1 MSYEYSS
8 WTEIKLTVKVG
19 SLDSAVAI
27 MSAVDPGLMIE
38 DYSDFDLKSVYGDL
52 VDEKILSADKTVASV
67 SVFIPEDGD
76 VEGTLAFI
84 RERLAAAS
92 VEGRI
97 STSGVK
103 EEDFANAWRQY
114 YKPLHIGRIVIVPK
128 WESYE
133 PKDGEIIIRM
143 DPGMAFGT
151 GSHETTRL
159 VIGLL
164 ENCVT
169 PGCSVLD
176 VGCGSGILAV
186 CASKL
191 GAGECRAYDIDPV
204 AVEVAGENAAENGC
218 ANVTAGR
225 SDLLAGVEPGKYDV
239 ICANIVADII
249 IRMAP
254 DIGAFMH
261 DESTLLA
268 SGIINER
275 AADVIDALE
284 ANGLYVSCS
293 LEDNGWTALAVKK
306 LID

>member
-133 PKDGEIIIRM
+133 PKEG
-143 DPGMAFGT
+143 
-151 GSHETTRL
+151 
-159 VIGLL
+159 
-164 ENCVT
+164 
-169 PGCSVLD
+169 
-176 VGCGSGILAV
+176 
-186 CASKL
+186 
-191 GAGECRAYDIDPV
+191 
-204 AVEVAGENAAENGC
+204 
-218 ANVTAGR
+218 
-225 SDLLAGVEPGKYDV
+225 
-239 ICANIVADII
+239 
-249 IRMAP
+249 
-254 DIGAFMH
+254 
-261 DESTLLA
+261 
-268 SGIINER
+268 
-275 AADVIDALE
+275 
-284 ANGLYVSCS
+284 
-293 LEDNGWTALAVKK
+293 
-306 LID
+306 

>member
-8 WTEIKLTVKVG
+8 WTEIKLTVKVS
-19 SLDSAVAI
+19 SLDSAVSI

-38 DYSDFDLKSVYGDL
+38 DYSDFDLKSVWGDL
-52 VDEKILSADKTVASV
+52 VDEKILSADRTVASV
-67 SVFIPEDGD
+67 SVFLKEGEDVDGA
-76 VEGTLAFI
+76 LAFI
-84 RERLAAAS
+84 RERLAAGS
-92 VEGRI
+92 VEGRL

-164 ENCVT
+164 EENVT
-169 PGCSVLD
+169 PGCRVLD

-191 GAGECRAYDIDPV
+191 GAGECRAYDIDPI
-204 AVEVAGENAAENGC
+204 AVEVAAENAAENGC
-218 ANVTAGR
+218 NNVTAAR
-225 SDLLAGVEPGKYDV
+225 SDLLADVEAGKYDV

-249 IRMAP
+249 IKMSP
-254 DIGAFMH
+254 DIGNFMH
-261 DESTLLA
+261 ENSTLLA

-275 AADVIDALE
+275 ASDVIDALE
-284 ANGLYVSCS
+284 ANGLYVARAC
-293 LEDNGWTALAVKK
+293 EDNGWTALAVKK
-306 LID
+306 LI

>member
-103 EEDFANAWRQY
+103 EEDLANAGRQ
-114 YKPLHIGRIVIVPK
+114 
-128 WESYE
+128 
-133 PKDGEIIIRM
+133 
-143 DPGMAFGT
+143 
-151 GSHETTRL
+151 
-159 VIGLL
+159 
-164 ENCVT
+164 
-169 PGCSVLD
+169 
-176 VGCGSGILAV
+176 
-186 CASKL
+186 
-191 GAGECRAYDIDPV
+191 
-204 AVEVAGENAAENGC
+204 
-218 ANVTAGR
+218 
-225 SDLLAGVEPGKYDV
+225 
-239 ICANIVADII
+239 
-249 IRMAP
+249 
-254 DIGAFMH
+254 
-261 DESTLLA
+261 
-268 SGIINER
+268 
-275 AADVIDALE
+275 
-284 ANGLYVSCS
+284 
-293 LEDNGWTALAVKK
+293 
-306 LID
+306 